1 MKASRCWIFCRR
13 PSMSCES
20 YLPLSSVRA
29 FDHRSRLGLSVRSA
43 FRLSE
48 CLINF
53 ADCLAYYALC

>member
-1 MKASRCWIFCRR
+1 
-13 PSMSCES
+13 MSCES

-43 FRLSE
+43 FRLAE
-48 CLINF
+48 CLISF